1 MSGLSHRE
9 EMMQSYKQPLVSIIT
24 VTLNSERHLE
34 DTIRSVINQ
43 TYPNIEYVIIDGGST
58 DSTPDIV
65 GKYGKNIA
73 RWISEPDKGIY
84 DAMNKGIKMSTG
96 EVIGIINSDDWY
108 EPDTVE
114 RVVKEALECHDCEVF
129 HGNLMM
135 CSPEGEKIFLY
146 KPDPG
151 FKNIW
156 HDMTILHPTC
166 FVRKSIYEKH
176 GLFNDRYRIVA
187 DYDLVLRLFKAGVR
201 FKYIDRVLA
210 NQRTGGISC
219 TRDRDAII
227 ENSKIVI
234 NHGLSPVTA
243 YYDMFFKLTKRR
255 IHKFLE
261 RHNMKAVIDFKK
273 KFQKRKYYRQ

>member
-1 MSGLSHRE
+1 
-9 EMMQSYKQPLVSIIT
+9 MQNKQQPLVSILT
-24 VTLNSERHLE
+24 VTLNSERYLE
-34 DTIRSVINQ
+34 DTIRSIAGQ
-43 TYPNIEYVIIDGGST
+43 TYSNIEYIIVDGGST
-58 DSTPDIV
+58 DRTPDII
-65 GKYGKNIA
+65 GKYGGTVAK
-73 RWISEPDKGIY
+73 WVSEPDRGIY
-84 DAMNKGIKMSTG
+84 DAMNKGIKMSSG
-96 EVIGIINSDDWY
+96 EIIGIVNSDDWY
-108 EPDTVE
+108 ERDTVE
-114 RVVKEALECHDCEVF
+114 RVVREALEHPEYDVF

-166 FVRKSIYEKH
+166 FVRKKTYEKH

-187 DYDLVLRLFKAGVR
+187 DYDFVLRLYKAGVK

-227 ENSKIVI
+227 ENKDIVI
-234 NHGLSPVTA
+234 SHGLSSFAA
-243 YYDMFFKLTKRR
+243 YYDMYFKLTKRR

-261 RHNMKAVIDFKK
+261 RHDMKAVIEFKK
-273 KFQKRKYYRQ
+273 RFQKRKYYRQ